1 MLFRSPLITLGEYTL
16 DTRTFKVT
24 TPRGEIQLTPVQYDL
39 LYHLM
44 SHPGQVFSPT
54 RLLQE
59 ASARGCRGVDGLE
72 MLVQQG
78 AAALRL
84 WCGREEVPVA
94 TMRQALLERL
104 P

>member
-1 MLFRSPLITLGEYTL
+1 MSWAALQPHQLDLLAPETTVYDLIY
-16 DTRTFKVT
+16 
-24 TPRGEIQLTPVQYDL
+24 TPR
-39 LYHLM
+39 
-44 SHPGQVFSPT
+44 PT